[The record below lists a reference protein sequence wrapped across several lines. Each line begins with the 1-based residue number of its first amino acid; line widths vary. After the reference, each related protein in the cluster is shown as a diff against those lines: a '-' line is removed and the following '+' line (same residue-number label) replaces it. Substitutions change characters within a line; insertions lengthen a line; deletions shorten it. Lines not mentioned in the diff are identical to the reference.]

1 MVGGC
6 KASSPT
12 LDEVEE
18 MPDQESSIPH
28 AASFVTALATDAFE
42 HVSKVPLSD
51 ISHRKKFILG
61 C

>member
-6 KASSPT
+6 KASSST
-12 LDEVEE
+12 LDEVKE

-42 HVSKVPLSD
+42 HVSKVPLAGMQ
-51 ISHRKKFILG
+51 KNF
-61 C
+61 